1 MISKY
6 VQTGVPSQSL
16 INRLIAKVVPPALGF
31 SAGVKKVYKQ
41 MVTSSQEDIDLH
53 NKAVKTRQVVRAKKR
68 SDDKLMRK

>member
-16 INRLIAKVVPPALGF
+16 INRLIAKVAPSALGF
-31 SAGVKKVYKQ
+31 STGVKKVYKQ